1 MKKATLALIIGTTLS
16 SVINSAYAVT
26 LVDAPINYD
35 PVFTTSESTLLE
47 NTALTVFQH
56 DSAINS
62 LQAQADA
69 AVSARSMLGNQI
81 DVNKQAIANLGST
94 TKTALINNATENEEQ
109 NKALNVLNGQI
120 QVTGTQVE
128 VNKQSIE
135 NLDSTTK
142 TALINNA
149 TENEEQ
155 NKALNELDGQI
166 QVTGTQVEVNKQSI
180 ENLDSTTKTALNN
193 NATENEEQNKALN
206 ELNGQIQVTGA
217 YAKSRTDAA
226 IANAENNKAALA
238 KTNQAVAAH
247 SAELANHE
255 SRIDALEAN
264 TGAGNSFARLKNQ
277 VDDNRQRASAGIAGV
292 AAMANIPQ
300 VTQGAT
306 FSVGA
311 GAGTTDGE
319 SALAVGFSARATEN
333 TVIKASVSNDSQQNF
348 VVGAGAAYQW

>member
-1 MKKATLALIIGTTLS
+1 MKKATLALIIGSTLS
-16 SVINSAYAVT
+16 SVISFANAATVI
-26 LVDAPINYD
+26 DAPNNYD
-35 PVFTTSESTLLE
+35 PVFTSGESSLLE

-56 DSAINS
+56 DSAINNLTAQASDQGQQLTAQSLRIDQNNYDINQQHSQLTELNNRAGKTEKDVTLLELQRQGLQAAIIDHGDRMNS
-62 LQAQADA
+62 LQEQTDA
-69 AVSARSMLGNQI
+69 EVSARTTLGNQV
-81 DVNKQAIANLGST
+81 DGNKQAIVNLSST

-120 QVTGTQVE
+120 QMTGT
-128 VNKQSIE
+128 
-135 NLDSTTK
+135 
-142 TALINNA
+142 
-149 TENEEQ
+149 
-155 NKALNELDGQI
+155 
-166 QVTGTQVEVNKQSI
+166 
-180 ENLDSTTKTALNN
+180 
-193 NATENEEQNKALN
+193 
-206 ELNGQIQVTGA
+206 

-226 IANAENNKAALA
+226 IANIESNKAALA

>member
-47 NTALTVFQH
+47 NTAITVYQH

-94 TKTALINNATENEEQ
+94 TKTALINNAAENEEQ

-166 QVTGTQVEVNKQSI
+166 QVTG
-180 ENLDSTTKTALNN
+180 
-193 NATENEEQNKALN
+193 
-206 ELNGQIQVTGA
+206 A

-226 IANAENNKAALA
+226 IANAENNKVALA

>member
-1 MKKATLALIIGTTLS
+1 MKKATLALIIGSTLS
-16 SVINSAYAVT
+16 SVISFANAATV
-26 LVDAPINYD
+26 VDAPNNYD
-35 PVFTTSESTLLE
+35 PVFTSGESSLLE

-69 AVSARSMLGNQI
+69 EVSARSMLGNQV

-120 QVTGTQVE
+120 QM
-128 VNKQSIE
+128 
-135 NLDSTTK
+135 
-142 TALINNA
+142 
-149 TENEEQ
+149 
-155 NKALNELDGQI
+155 
-166 QVTGTQVEVNKQSI
+166 
-180 ENLDSTTKTALNN
+180 
-193 NATENEEQNKALN
+193 
-206 ELNGQIQVTGA
+206 TGA

>member
-1 MKKATLALIIGTTLS
+1 MSFANAAT
-16 SVINSAYAVT
+16 VI
-26 LVDAPINYD
+26 DAPNNYD
-35 PVFTTSESTLLE
+35 PVFTSGESSLLE

-56 DSAINS
+56 DSAINN
-62 LQAQADA
+62 LQAQTDA
-69 AVSARSMLGNQI
+69 EVSARTTLGNQVDGNKQAI
-81 DVNKQAIANLGST
+81 ANLGSTTKNALINNAAENEEQNKALNVLNGQIQVTGTQVEGNKQAIANLGST

-120 QVTGTQVE
+120 QM
-128 VNKQSIE
+128 
-135 NLDSTTK
+135 
-142 TALINNA
+142 
-149 TENEEQ
+149 
-155 NKALNELDGQI
+155 
-166 QVTGTQVEVNKQSI
+166 
-180 ENLDSTTKTALNN
+180 
-193 NATENEEQNKALN
+193 
-206 ELNGQIQVTGA
+206 TGA

>member
-1 MKKATLALIIGTTLS
+1 
-16 SVINSAYAVT
+16 
-26 LVDAPINYD
+26 
-35 PVFTTSESTLLE
+35 
-47 NTALTVFQH
+47 
-56 DSAINS
+56 
-62 LQAQADA
+62 
-69 AVSARSMLGNQI
+69 
-81 DVNKQAIANLGST
+81 
-94 TKTALINNATENEEQ
+94 
-109 NKALNVLNGQI
+109 
-120 QVTGTQVE
+120 

-166 QVTGTQVEVNKQSI
+166 QVTG
-180 ENLDSTTKTALNN
+180 
-193 NATENEEQNKALN
+193 
-206 ELNGQIQVTGA
+206 A

-226 IANAENNKAALA
+226 IANAENNKVALA